1 MIRALMAFLFL
12 PVLGFSQG
20 KPQPAS
26 VLRFANQDRLP
37 GDLQSLTKEHVI
49 WNSPIQVKPASF
61 WLKDVLDLTLP
72 AETPVYQANHE
83 ATLTLARGDSVRGQV
98 ASVSADFIELDT
110 WFAGRLKFPRVMV
123 RELKI
128 ADRPVLLFRG
138 PTSMEGWTQSI
149 EPPPWKYE
157 SASFRSNAAGSIGR
171 NLELPDE
178 FRLIFDAAWRDSF
191 NLAVILFSDD
201 VSTESPENGYEM
213 SFQRRSVRLQRC
225 GTHNWIGNPTQNVPE
240 LSEDE
245 KARIEIRASVKTKTI
260 CFLINDRIV
269 EIWNDPA
276 LERDSLGRGIQFVTQ
291 DNGPVKISGI
301 EIAAWDGVIDEM
313 PQENRRFNRF
323 RNPDGNQRSSQRTET
338 EKNHE
343 GRMML
348 RNGDSIAGEVVSIS
362 EGVITLKTSFD
373 EVKLPVSRL
382 RNIMLKPASLE
393 EPKRMIGD
401 VRAWFL
407 DGSSLVFR
415 IDQVQADKIHGY
427 SQNFGTAEFNPK
439 AFSRLEFNIY
449 NQKLDPLRD
458 GGGW

>member
-1 MIRALMAFLFL
+1 MILRMLAFLSL
-12 PVLGFSQG
+12 PALVFSQE
-20 KPQPAS
+20 KQETS
-26 VLRFANQDRLP
+26 ILRFANQDRLP
-37 GDLQSLTKEHVI
+37 GRLEALTKEHVV
-49 WNSPIQVKPASF
+49 WNSPIQVKAASF

-72 AETPVYQANHE
+72 AETPVFQANHE

-98 ASVSADFIELDT
+98 ASVSSDTIELDT

-128 ADRPVLLFRG
+128 ADRPVLLYRG
-138 PTSMEGWTQSI
+138 PTSMEGWTQSV
-149 EPPPWKYE
+149 EPHPWKYE
-157 SASFRSNAAGSIGR
+157 SASFRSHAAGSIGR

-225 GTHNWIGNPTQNVPE
+225 GTHNWIGNPTQNVQE
-240 LSEDE
+240 LQEDE

-269 EIWNDPA
+269 EVWNDPA
-276 LERDSLGRGIQFVTQ
+276 LERESLGRGIQFVTQ

-301 EIAAWDGVIDEM
+301 EIAAWDGVIDET
-313 PQENRRFNRF
+313 PQENRRGNRF
-323 RNPDGNQRSSQRTET
+323 RNFEGNLRSPQRAEADKT
-338 EKNHE
+338 HE

-348 RNGDSIAGEVVSIS
+348 RNGDSIAGEVISIA
-362 EGVITLKTSFD
+362 EGMITLKTSFE

-401 VRAWFL
+401 VRGWFL

-415 IDQVQADKIHGY
+415 IDRVDSDKIQGF
-427 SQNFGTAEFNPK
+427 SQNFGSAEFNLK

-449 NQKLDPLRD
+449 SQKLESLRD
-458 GGGW
+458 GGAW